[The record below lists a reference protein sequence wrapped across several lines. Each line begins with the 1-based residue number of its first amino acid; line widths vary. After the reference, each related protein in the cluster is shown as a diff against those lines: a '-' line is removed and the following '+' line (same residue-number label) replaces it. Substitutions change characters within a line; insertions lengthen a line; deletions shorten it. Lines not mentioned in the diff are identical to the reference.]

1 MTVTPSPT
9 RRLHRAATAALLL
22 LAAGAPRTAS
32 ADGGSG
38 FFSWRGIAGPATKAQ
53 LAYDKAMARA
63 EQLALA
69 SVQQESAGDIGRAR
83 SMALR
88 AADAYERAAALEP
101 TRAEPHY
108 RAAELLFL
116 RFVDPT
122 EHPDARPTR
131 RAIDHWKAFERL
143 APRDPRLADVLFRR
157 SLAYTKLGGREN
169 FRHAADDYDAE
180 MSLLDI
186 GSADQGEMALLL
198 ANAAEI
204 HMALGDLDTAITYYS
219 DAVEKNAR
227 PLYAYGL
234 AVALDR
240 DGQGARAREVM
251 SRFGYHP
258 QVLFPVDGSVFFVP
272 EGDVY
277 WYEALGKELR
287 GEYQSAV
294 NYYHQ
299 YLRAQPDSVYA
310 RRARENIKTLEAQ
323 LRAGRGKKGVAQ
335 QIEPYR
341 IWVSP

>member
-1 MTVTPSPT
+1 MPLCPT
-9 RRLHRAATAALLL
+9 RRLHLTV
-22 LAAGAPRTAS
+22 AAGLMLALAGSSRTAS
-32 ADGGSG
+32 AGGG
-38 FFSWRGIAGPATKAQ
+38 GGGFSWRGAAGPATKAE
-53 LAYDKAMARA
+53 LAYQKAMARA
-63 EQLALA
+63 DQLALTSA
-69 SVQQESAGDIGRAR
+69 EQESAGDIGRAR

-88 AADAYERAAALEP
+88 AADAYERAAVLEP

-122 EHPDARPTR
+122 EHPDPRPTR

-157 SLAYTKLGGREN
+157 SLAYTKLGGKEN

-186 GSADQGEMALLL
+186 GSADPGEMALLL
-198 ANAAEI
+198 SNAAEI
-204 HMALGDLDTAITYYS
+204 HMALGDLDVAITYYRAS
-219 DAVEKNAR
+219 LEHNIK

-240 DGQGARAREVM
+240 DGQATRAREVM
-251 SRFGYHP
+251 SPFGYDP

-294 NYYHQ
+294 NYFHQ

-310 RRARENIKTLEAQ
+310 GRAKEKIKRLEAL
-323 LRAGRGKKGVAQ
+323 LRAGKGKKGLAR